1 MPDDALSKALLRA
14 LLALRITLGLF
25 LLQWGVEKFVV
36 PQANIFIW
44 SHFYG
49 MDVSQMLGYA
59 FGAAEI
65 AIALCMILGQFRTVI
80 YGAALILHAVTVL
93 VTWRRSSIR
102 GAIRSITCSRPACR
116 CSAVSWRCS
125 CCATGIA
132 ACWVNENGPEMLRP
146 DLRKR
151 CALSYSAAFLRLSR
165 KPPIRRMASPMFSRL
180 LA

>member
-1 MPDDALSKALLRA
+1 MPQDMRRNQMPDEALSKALFRA

-49 MDVSQMLGYA
+49 MDVSQALGYA

-65 AIALCMILGQFRTVI
+65 AIALCMILGQFRTVV

-93 VTWRRSSIR
+93 VTWRQLIAPWGDPINHLFTAGVPVLGGFLALFLLRHWDR
-102 GAIRSITCSRPACR
+102 G
-116 CSAVSWRCS
+116 V
-125 CCATGIA
+125 
-132 ACWVNENGPEMLRP
+132 L
-146 DLRKR
+146 DK
-151 CALSYSAAFLRLSR
+151 
-165 KPPIRRMASPMFSRL
+165 
-180 LA
+180 